1 MAAEPALFAN
11 KACGRLIM
19 ATALLATAACSS
31 EDPAD
36 INTWP
41 AYSAADRLPLEICN
55 REGVTEPLL
64 CGELEVYE
72 NRAAG
77 AGRKIPVSVVVI
89 PAQNGNPKGR
99 AWIEHQGGPRYSM
112 IAAAYYYAKG
122 GELEFFR
129 RNRDIVLID
138 PRGLHEANP
147 LYCDALKHPRILE
160 RYYPPDRVRACREE
174 LEQDYDLSQYS
185 TLNAIDDFEDIR
197 EWLGY
202 EQWDAGGWSF
212 GSRYMLTYLHR
223 YPESIRTMT
232 LSFPAIMHFRRPLDY
247 ARFGQQGFDKLVEDC
262 LAESTC
268 AERFPDPR
276 QDMQDILAALEAQP
290 HVVEILNPYS
300 GQREQRTITRDVFAE
315 TIWVALLWNSEAV
328 QVPFILRR
336 AAEGDFEPF
345 VEMNTPTKPQ
355 ASEPE
360 GHYFSVVCPEET
372 AFIDMGMAAEASA
385 GTFVGP
391 YIARDYIEACEAWG
405 LPPHP
410 ELPIEPRV
418 FDTPG
423 LVFSGAR
430 DPVTQPEYGDQ
441 IAEHFKNVRHIVF
454 QNASH
459 GTGGFDNEECYGR
472 LIDDFVEAASVEK
485 LDLSC
490 IKDMKP
496 PAFRYE

>member
-1 MAAEPALFAN
+1 MAADLSRFLIKTFLLFVQVVTILAL
-11 KACGRLIM
+11 
-19 ATALLATAACSS
+19 AACSPEGT
-31 EDPAD
+31 ED
-36 INTWP
+36 TSVWP
-41 AYSAADRLPLEICN
+41 AYEAAKRLPLEICN

-77 AGRKIPVSVVVI
+77 TGRKISVSVVVI
-89 PAQNGNPKGR
+89 PAQNGNPQAR

-122 GELEFFR
+122 GELEYFR

-147 LYCDALKHPRILE
+147 LYCDALKYPRILE

-174 LEQDYDLSQYS
+174 LEQDIDLSQYS

-202 EQWDAGGWSF
+202 GQWDAGGWSF

-232 LSFPAIMHFRRPLDY
+232 LSFPAIMNFQRPLDY

-262 LAESTC
+262 LSDSAC
-268 AERFPDPR
+268 AERFPDPK
-276 QDMQDILAALEAQP
+276 QDMLNVLAALEEQP
-290 HVVEILNPYS
+290 VVVEILNPYS
-300 GQREQRTITRDVFAE
+300 GQLEGRTITRDVFAE
-315 TIWVALLWNSEAV
+315 SIWVSLLWNSEAV

-336 AAEGDFEPF
+336 AAEGDFTPF
-345 VEMNTPTKPQ
+345 VEMNAPAEPQ

-372 AFIDMGMAAEASA
+372 AFINMQMATEASA

-391 YIARDYIEACEAWG
+391 YLAMDYIEACDAWG
-405 LPPHP
+405 LPRHP
-410 ELPIEPRV
+410 ELPIEERL
-418 FDTPG
+418 FDTPA

-441 IAEHFKNVRHIVF
+441 ITEHFKNVRHIVF
-454 QNASH
+454 KNASH
-459 GTGGFDNEECYGR
+459 GTGGFENEECYGR
-472 LIDDFVEAASVEK
+472 IIDDFVEAGSVDN
-485 LDLSC
+485 LDISC
-490 IKDMKP
+490 IADMKP